1 MDRDYQSR
9 GSATANSPLRHAV
22 YYPDVSS
29 PTRHAS
35 PRTRGSDASSSSR
48 SRAGKG
54 SANVPPRINTDISRM
69 ARNQPVITGQPA
81 TPPPREYRNSDFGS
95 SSLVNPTS
103 TLLQDLIKEQRA
115 TRGSRSRRTTMS
127 DYAAGN
133 GAASTPASTNS
144 QDEAASEKQR
154 KINEALSAGLK
165 QPREMGIREMDQY
178 VSKMNKLN
186 FDLKLEIFHRVQQT
200 AALEKK
206 LERMREMEEEL
217 ARMREL
223 EEELEELRD
232 VEENNQRLRESNEQL
247 RLELDKRDQAVTEAV
262 ELICKLEAR
271 IEELEAGRTESQP
284 GTARPHLR
292 DGLAEIDSA
301 DLSTPRPRLA
311 VHIPE
316 RTSSKRGTGS
326 HGSLRS
332 RSDASSSRRPR
343 RTPSFLRDENKKTA
357 ALRSLYVT
365 DDNNSHRTSSMLTK
379 TESLQS
385 ITTTETNE
393 PESPRLSILSE
404 CSYFDPYDSPV
415 LPSQAAAQAAAL
427 TAEASEAYR
436 SDLEEEES
444 KLARIDQWIQP
455 REEVFATTAQKPRD
469 RAVSDM
475 GNGAQVRRLGS
486 AFQPKYAPK
495 PHHHDTPRLDAPIF
509 GGGRLPPT
517 PDTMST
523 SHPGASR
530 GSNGSIVAAEKGQYD
545 RASLYLRRKLGH
557 SRSAGEMTTRPST
570 AVSGT
575 SGSVEMTTSD
585 ATLDGPS
592 IPSDES
598 PSLSPTYQY
607 LGRGSSKAT
616 RLVGS
621 GTSSNLRLS
630 RYGGGIMFNGEGVK
644 ELMAGGK
651 KDSTSSLKSV
661 VSRQLAQS
669 SSSSPPMTPLTPE
682 DWLEAAKSG
691 PRSKKER
698 VDNKMQN
705 ELAGGEPTLDPQIL
719 PGSERIPSCASLSRS
734 SKRSS
739 AGELQLQ
746 RNPSLRQ
753 CLSANSP
760 LPSPEPQSRRR
771 FTLRPLFLGRRSSQK
786 QQPVP
791 ASDPIDK
798 DGAPFPVVPKT
809 GGQSN
814 PKHLRM
820 SSVTEGVTGSA
831 PSTAL
836 PTTPHHVNGA
846 KRDTEN
852 SIIARQRSES
862 NPLARVPFS
871 RPGTSHS
878 SSNSTEHKRRGSIGI
893 LGWMKGATQ
902 KGSGRSPPA
911 TPSSPITAFRKK
923 EEKRFSLPL
932 SRPSSNLA
940 MAAAA
945 TTTMNDDTTTTN
957 H

>member
-1 MDRDYQSR
+1 M
-9 GSATANSPLRHAV
+9 T
-22 YYPDVSS
+22 
-29 PTRHAS
+29 
-35 PRTRGSDASSSSR
+35 
-48 SRAGKG
+48 
-54 SANVPPRINTDISRM
+54 M
-69 ARNQPVITGQPA
+69 
-81 TPPPREYRNSDFGS
+81 
-95 SSLVNPTS
+95 LVLHGL
-103 TLLQDLIKEQRA
+103 TLC
-115 TRGSRSRRTTMS
+115 
-127 DYAAGN
+127 
-133 GAASTPASTNS
+133 
-144 QDEAASEKQR
+144 
-154 KINEALSAGLK
+154 
-165 QPREMGIREMDQY
+165 QY
-178 VSKMNKLN
+178 VSKINKLN

-217 ARMREL
+217 ERMREL
-223 EEELEELRD
+223 EDELEELRD

-271 IEELEAGRTESQP
+271 IEELEAGRNESRP
-284 GTARPHLR
+284 GTARPHIR
-292 DGLAEIDSA
+292 DCLAEFESA
-301 DLSTPRPRLA
+301 EISTPKPRLA
-311 VHIPE
+311 IHIPE
-316 RTSSKRGTGS
+316 RTSSKKGTGS
-326 HGSLRS
+326 LGSLRS
-332 RSDASSSRRPR
+332 RSDASNSRRPR
-343 RTPSFLRDENKKTA
+343 RTPSFLREENKKTA

-365 DDNNSHRTSSMLTK
+365 DDNKSHRTSSILTK

-385 ITTTETNE
+385 TTTNETNE

-427 TAEASEAYR
+427 TAKASEAYR

-444 KLARIDQWIQP
+444 KIARIDQWIQP
-455 REEVFATTAQKPRD
+455 REEVFETTAQKPRD

-530 GSNGSIVAAEKGQYD
+530 GSNGSIAAEKGQYD
-545 RASLYLRRKLGH
+545 RASLYLRRKLGRP
-557 SRSAGEMTTRPST
+557 RSAGEMTTRPST

-575 SGSVEMTTSD
+575 SGSMEMTASD
-585 ATLDGPS
+585 ATHDGQS
-592 IPSDES
+592 IPGDES
-598 PSLSPTYQY
+598 PSMFPTYQY

-616 RLVGS
+616 RLLGP
-621 GTSSNLRLS
+621 GTPSNPRLS
-630 RYGGGIMFNGEGVK
+630 CYGGDIMFNGEGVK
-644 ELMAGGK
+644 EPMASGK

-661 VSRQLAQS
+661 VSRQLGLS

-691 PRSKKER
+691 PRSKRER
-698 VDNKMQN
+698 VDSKMQN
-705 ELAGGEPTLDPQIL
+705 ELPAGEPTLDLQIL
-719 PGSERIPSCASLSRS
+719 PPDSERIPSRASLSRNN
-734 SKRSS
+734 SKCSS
-739 AGELQLQ
+739 AGESQLQ
-746 RNPSLRQ
+746 RNPSLR
-753 CLSANSP
+753 LRMLGNS
-760 LPSPEPQSRRR
+760 LQPSPEPQSRRR
-771 FTLRPLFLGRRSSQK
+771 FTLRPLFLSRRSSQK
-786 QQPVP
+786 QQQVP

-798 DGAPFPVVPKT
+798 DGAPSPVVPKT
-809 GGQSN
+809 RGLSN
-814 PKHLRM
+814 PKHLRVN
-820 SSVTEGVTGSA
+820 SVSEGIMGSA
-831 PSTAL
+831 PSTAP
-836 PTTPHHVNGA
+836 PTTPQYVNGA

-852 SIIARQRSES
+852 SIISRQRSES

-871 RPGTSHS
+871 RPGTSQS
-878 SSNSTEHKRRGSIGI
+878 TSNSTEHKRRGSIGI

-902 KGSGRSPPA
+902 KGSGRSSPA
-911 TPSSPITAFRKK
+911 TPSSPISALRKK

-945 TTTMNDDTTTTN
+945 TAMNDDITTTN
-957 H
+957 P